1 MRERERA
8 ASPLLGDAAERAA
21 AGEAEFPVPAAHT
34 AAELSALIGLLA
46 EVEAD
51 LDPGAGAAGA
61 DGSDD
66 AGGAGSSDDSEPLT
80 VVVGHGRDEASR
92 AAAAAFTE
100 AWQARGGQVL
110 ATVDWPESA
119 ASWLRPARRMTEQG
133 PRAWVVAGAL
143 TGWAQMSRRLRH
155 STDWDPARTFAFAS
169 LRDARL
175 RELAGPDAVR
185 GLRGASP
192 EGGTWEFGEEEDEGF
207 FRYGAG
213 LREIPRG
220 GR

>member
-1 MRERERA
+1 MRRKPAAVRERS
-8 ASPLLGDAAERAA
+8 ASPLLGQAAA
-21 AGEAEFPVPAAHT
+21 AGEAEYPVPAAHT

-46 EVEAD
+46 ALEP
-51 LDPGAGAAGA
+51 DPGADGA
-61 DGSDD
+61 DGP
-66 AGGAGSSDDSEPLT
+66 GGAERAEPVT

-100 AWQARGGQVL
+100 AWRARGGQVL

-119 ASWLRPARRMTEQG
+119 ASWLRPARRMTEQS
-133 PRAWVVAGAL
+133 PRAWVVTGAL

-155 STDWDPARTFAFAS
+155 STDWDPARTFAFAA
-169 LRDARL
+169 LRDPRL

-185 GLRGASP
+185 GLRGAGAD
-192 EGGTWEFGEEEDEGF
+192 GGTWEFGEEDDEGF

-213 LREIPRG
+213 LREIPRDG
-220 GR
+220 G

>member
-1 MRERERA
+1 MRREPAPAAARA
-8 ASPLLGDAAERAA
+8 RNASPLLGEAA
-21 AGEAEFPVPAAHT
+21 AASAAGQAEFPVPAAHT
-34 AAELSALIGLLA
+34 GAELTALIGLLA
-46 EVEAD
+46 ALEP
-51 LDPGAGAAGA
+51 DPGAAGA
-61 DGSDD
+61 DGPD
-66 AGGAGSSDDSEPLT
+66 AAEPVT

-100 AWQARGGQVL
+100 AWRARGGQVL

-119 ASWLRPARRMTEQG
+119 ASWLRPARRMTEQS
-133 PRAWVVAGAL
+133 PRAWVVTGAL

-155 STDWDPARTFAFAS
+155 STDWDPARTFAFAA
-169 LRDARL
+169 LRDPRL

-185 GLRGASP
+185 GLRGATAD
-192 EGGTWEFGEEEDEGF
+192 GGTWEFGEEDDEGF

-220 GR
+220 GG